1 MAAEIPKGLRE
12 VAAAGALASM
22 VDEEPS
28 PLITLTDEEL
38 FTLYGRE
45 GEGRFASP
53 WLDRLTVDRD
63 QRFDVGMMTSVLRRS
78 MIARGMIAPEA
89 ILAAAEKREPVGDLQ
104 ALTGNLLL
112 TGILT
117 RRNHAAV
124 RLEAFGHTPEERGAH
139 GIFVDRDRSV
149 LYEQTSPD
157 GLHHFTMQNVAS
169 SVDLMRTFVLGRATD
184 EEDESTQGSDS
195 EEQDSI
201 LWRGTM
207 EGAHS
212 DPALLAHTGEVI
224 TASMISLSGSSV
236 SRTGELHFVSGR
248 AALVILQPDPERAA
262 EDGIVA
268 ARAVTPQQLD
278 ELLEELLIGEMGD
291 AEDG

>member
-1 MAAEIPKGLRE
+1 MTAEVPEGVRE

-22 VDEEPS
+22 VAEEPS

-53 WLDRLTVDRD
+53 WLDRLAVDRG
-63 QRFDVGMMTSVLRRS
+63 QRFDVGMLMSVLRRS

-89 ILAAAEKREPVGDLQ
+89 ILAAAEKREPVGDPQ
-104 ALTGNLLL
+104 AMSGSFLL

-124 RLEAFGHTPEERGAH
+124 RLEAVGHAPEERGAH
-139 GIFVDRDRSV
+139 GIFVDRDRTV

-157 GLHHFTMQNVAS
+157 GLHHFTMQNAAN
-169 SVDLMRTFVLGRATD
+169 SVDLLRTFVLGRATGGA
-184 EEDESTQGSDS
+184 DESAEGSDP
-195 EEQDSI
+195 EGQDAI
-201 LWRGTM
+201 LWHGPM
-207 EGAHS
+207 DGAHT
-212 DPALLAHTGEVI
+212 DPVLLKHTGELI
-224 TASMISLSGSSV
+224 AATTISLSGSLASQ
-236 SRTGELHFVSGR
+236 TGELHFVSGR
-248 AALVILQPDPERAA
+248 EALVILQPDPDLA
-262 EDGIVA
+262 EGEGTVA

-278 ELLEELLIGEMGD
+278 ELLELLIGEMD
-291 AEDG
+291 DTADE

>member
-1 MAAEIPKGLRE
+1 MTAEISEGYRE

-38 FTLYGRE
+38 LTLYGRE

-53 WLDRLTVDRD
+53 WLDRLAVDRG
-63 QRFDVGMMTSVLRRS
+63 QRFDVGMLVSVLRRS

-89 ILAAAEKREPVGDLQ
+89 ILAAAEKREPVGDPQ
-104 ALTGNLLL
+104 AMTGNLLL

-117 RRNHAAV
+117 RRNHAVV
-124 RLEAFGHTPEERGAH
+124 RLEAVCQAPKERGAH
-139 GIFVDRDRSV
+139 GIFVDRDRTV

-157 GLHHFTMQNVAS
+157 GLHHFTMQNVAN
-169 SVDLMRTFVLGRATD
+169 SVDLLRTFVLGRAAGEAD
-184 EEDESTQGSDS
+184 EPAPGPDP

-201 LWRGTM
+201 LWRGVM
-207 EGAHS
+207 DGAHT
-212 DPALLAHTGEVI
+212 DPALLEHTGELI
-224 TASMISLSGSSV
+224 AATMISLSGSRA

-248 AALVILQPDPERAA
+248 AALLILQPDPDRA
-262 EDGIVA
+262 EGDGIVA
-268 ARAVTPQQLD
+268 ARAVTLQQLD
-278 ELLEELLIGEMGD
+278 EFLELLIGDMNDTADE
-291 AEDG
+291 